1 MTRRGSD
8 NDCELVKKNLLYLLT
23 SLAARQPT
31 TNTAAIRALFFFVEP
46 RAASSKQEAPSF
58 CARQTE
64 TKKNAQHAHALHAP
78 LDMKVCKRH

>member
-1 MTRRGSD
+1 MTLRGSD
-8 NDCELVKKNLLYLLT
+8 NDCELVKKKPPLPVNEPRG
-23 SLAARQPT
+23 APT
-31 TNTAAIRALFFFVEP
+31 NHQHCCDSSTFFFVEP

-58 CARQTE
+58 CARQTK